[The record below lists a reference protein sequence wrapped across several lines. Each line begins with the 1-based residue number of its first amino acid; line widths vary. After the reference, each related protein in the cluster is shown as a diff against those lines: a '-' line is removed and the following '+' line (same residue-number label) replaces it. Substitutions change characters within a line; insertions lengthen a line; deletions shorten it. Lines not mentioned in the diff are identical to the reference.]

1 MKYKLIVAISKNR
14 GIGKDG
20 SLPWSI
26 KEDLS
31 FFSRTTKGN
40 GNNAIVM
47 GRKTWDSLNGRHLPK
62 RNNLILSSTLQK
74 DEVVSGFNVKSFKSI
89 DDIEKHVQEHNYD
102 DVWIIGGSEVYKRY
116 LETDKVNTCLITYI
130 DHDFD
135 CDTYFP
141 ELKPNWSL
149 VETTPL
155 HTSETFTIKVQRF
168 VSEESTFV
176 T

>member
-1 MKYKLIVAISKNR
+1 MSALAIIVAYNQDR
-14 GIGKDG
+14 VIGKQG
-20 SLPWSI
+20 GLPWHY
-26 KEDLS
+26 KEDLR
-31 FFSRTTKGN
+31 FFRRTTMGHH
-40 GNNAIVM
+40 IIM

-89 DDIEKHVQEHNYD
+89 DDIEKHVQEQNYD

-116 LETDKVNTCLITYI
+116 LETDKVNTCFITYI

-155 HTSETFTIKVQRF
+155 HTSETFTVKVQRF